1 MNAFCKEYN
10 LNKKFKLFLMG
21 ALILLVCFLAYGKIL
36 GMHFYLEDYLI
47 IHSIQH
53 PDSPSA
59 GYGSG
64 IVGRPYGYA
73 VTPFIPFYYLFKLN
87 PFGYYLVE
95 IILYFL
101 AAIAV
106 YFLVLTLT
114 KNKNASLGSS
124 LIFASGYVGSESLYR
139 LAVGWQNIFAAIFI
153 SLSAAFYYKYIK
165 NPSLKSYILAFSIY
179 LFTSEFS
186 FYRAHG
192 IILIILGLEILFN
205 FKPIKS
211 LIRII
216 PFALSYWYFYVYSI
230 RDFMSSGST
239 SATLLHKIFIEK
251 HYDYILVPLKT
262 LENLLV
268 PDKVNL
274 PLFIFLAAI
283 LLALVWKRSKTL
295 IYCLMFTVANFLVYF
310 YYSPGN
316 PQETAQRYLLVSY
329 VGAASFWGIFLNKV
343 FSNKLRY
350 FLSCSVILAL
360 NLGFSHKE
368 QISILQNRSKPSA
381 RFWQDMRSQVASL
394 PKHSAIYIDSKNDG
408 VSKPARDAAVGA
420 GSMGPTTS
428 FAVYY
433 GVDWTDIYLAE
444 TFSELL
450 EFIKVGKVSQKNI
463 YTFFY
468 SKNEGLVNTTNL
480 TKEALFGAKPANSFR
495 SLSDISLS
503 YSSPLFL
510 DFTSNVKLIPSSLE
524 YLKEKVDVS
533 HYLQFLNSR
542 TRYYKNVS
550 ASSTTQV
557 RYSEIKN
564 IIDENAETSWRA
576 DDLDWANSHKE
587 EVILDLGG
595 TRTVGGALIVPAS
608 VARTPSKYA
617 YACSEDRV
625 TWDNLGSYDRKVEK
639 ISEFLDKFKVSTC
652 RFIKLTI
659 LKTEGNGPPQISE
672 IVVIQDDFT
681 DLSVNLAD
689 KIEADPFRFVSSQED
704 INVLRKYLNDNGA
717 RGEVCINTD
726 KHASKRTC
734 TKHNFKL
741 GINNDSVFIDQGGK
755 LLQNVEIK
763 LPSQLQIET
772 KNPKIRYLTFKELD
786 KLDYITKYED

>member
-1 MNAFCKEYN
+1 MKNI
-10 LNKKFKLFLMG
+10 LKKYQLFLMG
-21 ALILLVCFLAYGKIL
+21 ALIFLVCFLAYGKIL
-36 GMHFYLEDYLI
+36 GMYFYLEDYLI
-47 IHSIQH
+47 LHSIQH
-53 PDSPSA
+53 PNSPSA

-106 YFLVLTLT
+106 YYLVLTLT

-153 SLSAAFYYKYIK
+153 SLSAAFYYRYIK
-165 NPSLKSYILAFSIY
+165 NPSLKSYILAFFIY

-192 IILIILGLEILFN
+192 IVLIVLSLEILFN

-211 LIRII
+211 LIRMI

-230 RDFMSSGST
+230 RDFMSPGST
-239 SATLLHKIFIEK
+239 SATLLHKIFAER
-251 HYDYILVPLKT
+251 HYNYLLVPLKT
-262 LENLLV
+262 LENLFV
-268 PDKVNL
+268 PDKINL
-274 PLFIFLAAI
+274 PLFIFLAAF
-283 LLALVWKRSKTL
+283 LVALAWKRNKTL
-295 IYCLMFTVANFLVYF
+295 IYCLIFTAANFLVYF
-310 YYSPGN
+310 YYSPGS

-329 VGAASFWGIFLNKV
+329 VGAASFWGIFLDKV
-343 FSNKLRY
+343 FSNKLKY

-368 QISILQNRSKPSA
+368 QINILQNRSKPSA

-394 PKHSAIYIDSKNDG
+394 PEHSAIYIDSKNDG

-428 FAVYY
+428 FAAYY
-433 GVDWTDIYLAE
+433 GIDWTDIYLAE

-450 EFIKVGKVSQKNI
+450 EFIKDGQVLPKNV

-468 SKNEGLVNTTNL
+468 SKNEGLVNTTDL
-480 TKEALFGAKPANSFR
+480 TKEALAGTKSASSFK
-495 SLSDISLS
+495 SLSDISLP
-503 YSSPLFL
+503 YSSPLLL
-510 DFTSNVKLIPSSLE
+510 DFSSDVRLISSSLE
-524 YLKEKVDVS
+524 YSKEKVDLPR
-533 HYLQFLNSR
+533 YLQFLNSKV
-542 TRYYKNVS
+542 RYYKNVS

-587 EVILDLGG
+587 EVILDLGE
-595 TRTVGGALIVPAS
+595 TKTVGGILIIPAS
-608 VARTPSKYA
+608 IARTPSKYT
-617 YACSEDRV
+617 YECSQDRV
-625 TWDNLGSYDRKVEK
+625 TWDSLGSYDRKVEK
-639 ISEFLDKFKVSTC
+639 VDEFLDKLKVSTC
-652 RFIKLTI
+652 HFIKLTI
-659 LKTEGNGPPQISE
+659 SATERNGPPQISE
-672 IVVIQDDFT
+672 IVIIEDGFA
-681 DLSVNLAD
+681 DLNVDHAD

-704 INVLRKYLNDNGA
+704 INVLHKYLNESGA
-717 RGEVCINTD
+717 SGEICINTD
-726 KHASKRTC
+726 KQANKRTC